1 MHKPQYRTIAT
12 AGMFGVLYVILFHIS
27 DLILDNVHFGG
38 FASLL
43 FLPAFIRLLGY
54 LMVGPWIIPALF
66 LASYLLV
73 VTGAYD
79 IAPGN
84 DVEHLVSASTA
95 IGGPL
100 GVAVASRL
108 ARLQT
113 NLANLTPLRLLAL
126 SFACSAGN
134 ALFYYASLRLTSL
147 GAEPA
152 SSIFAIFAGDML
164 GTWMI
169 IYVIKLAVDFL
180 PSRLGK

>member
-1 MHKPQYRTIAT
+1 MHKPQFRTFAT
-12 AGMFGVLYVILFHIS
+12 AGMFAVLYVILFHIS
-27 DLILDNVHFGG
+27 HLLVDVGHFGG

-54 LMVGPWIIPALF
+54 LMVGKWIVPALF
-66 LASYLLV
+66 LAVCWLTF
-73 VTGAYD
+73 TGAYD
-79 IAPGN
+79 IAPGYR
-84 DVEHLVSASTA
+84 VEVLASLFIA

-100 GVAVASRL
+100 GTAVASRL
-108 ARLQT
+108 ARLQS

-169 IYVIKLAVDFL
+169 IYLIKLAVDFL
-180 PSRLGK
+180 PSRFGR

>member
-1 MHKPQYRTIAT
+1 MYKPQFRTFAT
-12 AGMFGVLYVILFHIS
+12 AGMFAVLYVILFHIS
-27 DLILDNVHFGG
+27 HLLVDVGHFGG

-54 LMVGPWIIPALF
+54 LMVGLWIIPALF
-66 LASYLLV
+66 LAVCWLTF
-73 VTGAYD
+73 TGAYD
-79 IAPGN
+79 IAPGYR
-84 DVEHLVSASTA
+84 VEVLASVFVA

-108 ARLQT
+108 AKLQT

-164 GTWMI
+164 GMWII
-169 IYVIKLAVDFL
+169 IYVIKLAVDFF

>member
-27 DLILDNVHFGG
+27 DLLVDIVHFGG

-54 LMVGPWIIPALF
+54 LMVGPWIIPPLF
-66 LASYLLV
+66 LAVCWLAF
-73 VTGAYD
+73 TGAYD

-84 DVEHLVSASTA
+84 KVEVLISVFIA

-108 ARLQT
+108 AKLQT

-134 ALFYYASLRLTSL
+134 ALFYYTSLRLTSL

-152 SSIFAIFAGDML
+152 SSIFAVFAGDML

-169 IYVIKLAVDFL
+169 IYLIKLAVDFL

>member
-1 MHKPQYRTIAT
+1 MHKPQFRTFAT
-12 AGMFGVLYVILFHIS
+12 AGMFAVLYVILFHVS
-27 DLILDNVHFGG
+27 DLILGNVHFGG

-54 LMVGPWIIPALF
+54 LMVGPWIIPGLF
-66 LASYLLV
+66 LASCWLV
-73 VTGAYD
+73 FTGAYD

-84 DVEHLVSASTA
+84 DVEHLVSAATA

-100 GVAVASRL
+100 GVAVAARV
-108 ARLQT
+108 ARLET

-147 GAEPA
+147 GAGPA

-169 IYVIKLAVDFL
+169 IYLIKLAVDFL
-180 PSRLGK
+180 PSRLRR

>member
-1 MHKPQYRTIAT
+1 MYKPQFRTFAT
-12 AGMFGVLYVILFHIS
+12 AGMFAVLYVILFHIS
-27 DLILDNVHFGG
+27 HLLVDVGHFGG

-43 FLPAFIRLLGY
+43 FLPAFVRLLGY
-54 LMVGPWIIPALF
+54 LMVGLWIIPALF
-66 LASYLLV
+66 LAVCWLTF
-73 VTGAYD
+73 TGAYD
-79 IAPGN
+79 IAPGYR
-84 DVEHLVSASTA
+84 VEVLASVFVA

-108 ARLQT
+108 ARLQS

-152 SSIFAIFAGDML
+152 SSIFTIFAGDMV

-169 IYVIKLAVDFL
+169 IYLIKLAVDFL
-180 PSRLGK
+180 PSRLGR

>member
-1 MHKPQYRTIAT
+1 MHKPQFRTFAT
-12 AGMFGVLYVILFHIS
+12 AGMFAVLYVILFHVS
-27 DLILDNVHFGG
+27 DLILGNVHFGG

-54 LMVGPWIIPALF
+54 LMVGLWIIPALF
-66 LASYLLV
+66 LAVCWLTF
-73 VTGAYD
+73 TGAYD
-79 IAPGN
+79 IAPGYR
-84 DVEHLVSASTA
+84 VEVLASVFVA

-108 ARLQT
+108 ARLQS
-113 NLANLTPLRLLAL
+113 NLANLTPLRLLEL

-152 SSIFAIFAGDML
+152 SSIFTIFAGDML

-169 IYVIKLAVDFL
+169 IYLIKLAVDFL
-180 PSRLGK
+180 PSRLGR

>member
-1 MHKPQYRTIAT
+1 MHKPQFRTFAT
-12 AGMFGVLYVILFHIS
+12 AGMFAVLYVILFHVS
-27 DLILDNVHFGG
+27 DLILGNVHFGG

-54 LMVGPWIIPALF
+54 LMVGPWIVPGLF
-66 LASYLLV
+66 LASCWLV
-73 VTGAYD
+73 FTGAYD
-79 IAPGN
+79 IAPRN
-84 DVEHLVSASTA
+84 DVEHLISAATA

-100 GVAVASRL
+100 GVAVA
-108 ARLQT
+108 ARVAKLET

-134 ALFYYASLRLTSL
+134 ALFYYASLRLTGL

-169 IYVIKLAVDFL
+169 IYLIKLAVDFL
-180 PSRLGK
+180 PSRLRR